1 MGKRKFHS
9 TFDFQNLCTA
19 EKRSLLFAF
28 QHKLV
33 VKEVKML
40 IKLIA
45 VDSSI
50 LLDTNVKSDSQTLPE
65 SILTFAL
72 DDNEKNLISEVLDIL
87 IGAGTF
93 TSTSSFGTQSLQFVT
108 MNELKKSEPGGFLFK
123 KKITW

>member
-1 MGKRKFHS
+1 
-9 TFDFQNLCTA
+9 
-19 EKRSLLFAF
+19 
-28 QHKLV
+28 
-33 VKEVKML
+33 ML

-108 MNELKKSEPGGFLFK
+108 MNELKKSEPEGFLLK

>member
-1 MGKRKFHS
+1 
-9 TFDFQNLCTA
+9 
-19 EKRSLLFAF
+19 
-28 QHKLV
+28 
-33 VKEVKML
+33 ML

-108 MNELKKSEPGGFLFK
+108 MNELKKSEPEGFLFK

>member
-1 MGKRKFHS
+1 
-9 TFDFQNLCTA
+9 
-19 EKRSLLFAF
+19 
-28 QHKLV
+28 
-33 VKEVKML
+33 ML

-108 MNELKKSEPGGFLFK
+108 MNELKKSEPEVFLFK